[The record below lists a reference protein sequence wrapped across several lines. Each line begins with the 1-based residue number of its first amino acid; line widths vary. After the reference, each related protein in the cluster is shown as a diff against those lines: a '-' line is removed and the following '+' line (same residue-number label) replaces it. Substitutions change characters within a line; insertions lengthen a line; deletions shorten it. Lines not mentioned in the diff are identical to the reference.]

1 MRLKILHIIPSL
13 RKGGA
18 ERIVLDICNE
28 LNKAQNI
35 EVHIVTLYKE
45 NEYQFLTNAISWEVI
60 PSKVIPSIT
69 KKAII
74 DTALLQEKVDFFQ
87 PDIIHTH
94 LYESEIILSQ
104 VNIGKAKRFSH
115 FHDNMIQLDNSL
127 LFNVS
132 LKNKITNFY
141 ERNIIVK
148 TLKLSSNNFICISN
162 DTYLYAKKNLP
173 KKLLDNINLLSNAID
188 VSRFANSKT
197 KAILAKKIR
206 LVNIGSFVKN
216 KNQAF
221 LIDVVKELSNY
232 DIELLLL
239 GDGPLRKEMEAKV
252 VENNLED
259 RIFFKGQ
266 VENVESYLWNSDI
279 YVHSSFS
286 EAFGLV
292 FLESMAAG
300 LPVITLDGKGNRDLI
315 EEGKNGYMI
324 YEQDAEKFALKIISL
339 FQNKEKYTEVSNY
352 CKEYAK
358 KYDIKEYVNKLLV
371 LYRDSMSSTN

>member
-28 LNKAQNI
+28 LNKVQNI
-35 EVHIVTLYKE
+35 EVHIVTFYKE
-45 NEYQFLTNAISWEVI
+45 NEYQFLTKDIHWEVI

-104 VNIGKAKRFSH
+104 IDNGKAKRFSH

-148 TLKLSSNNFICISN
+148 TLKPSSNNFICISN
-162 DTYLYAKKNLP
+162 DTYLYAKKTLP
-173 KKLLDNINLLSNAID
+173 KKLQDNINLLSNAID

-252 VENNLED
+252 FENNLED
-259 RIFFKGQ
+259 RIYFKGQ

-292 FLESMAAG
+292 FLEAMAAG

-324 YEQDAEKFALKIISL
+324 YDQDPEKFAQRIIYL
-339 FQNKEKYTEVSNY
+339 IENKGKYAEISNY

-371 LYRDSMSSTN
+371 LYKDSMSSTN